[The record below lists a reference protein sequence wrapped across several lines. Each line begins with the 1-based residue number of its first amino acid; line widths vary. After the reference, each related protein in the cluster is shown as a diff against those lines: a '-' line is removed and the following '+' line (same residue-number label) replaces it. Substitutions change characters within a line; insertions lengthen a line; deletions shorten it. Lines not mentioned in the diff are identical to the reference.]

1 MMHPRWTLATLSL
14 FVLLMFGVGS
24 IAQAKTLK
32 IATVAPDGTTW
43 MKQLRAGAAE
53 IRERTNERVRIK
65 YYPGGVMGD
74 TATVLKKMRIGQLH
88 GGAFTGAD
96 LARFYPDAQ
105 LYSLPLL
112 FRSSDEVDYVR
123 ERIDPLLINGLRD
136 KGMVALGISNGGFA
150 YFMATAPLRSIS
162 DLKGRKV
169 WAPEGDRLTQ
179 SIFAAAGISAVPL
192 SVADVYTGLQTGLI
206 DTIAGI
212 PTGVIAFQWH
222 TSISHLTHVP
232 LMFLSGMLAVDAKV
246 FSRISDADQAITRAV
261 MARIFRDLDEANRK
275 DNLAALEAL
284 RKQGITFVE
293 PDDGQ
298 LVSWQAM
305 ADTALENIQK
315 DGAFSAD
322 ILEKMMAHLYN
333 YRSQTVSN
341 AQQP

>member
-1 MMHPRWTLATLSL
+1 
-14 FVLLMFGVGS
+14 
-24 IAQAKTLK
+24 
-32 IATVAPDGTTW
+32 
-43 MKQLRAGAAE
+43 
-53 IRERTNERVRIK
+53 
-65 YYPGGVMGD
+65 
-74 TATVLKKMRIGQLH
+74 
-88 GGAFTGAD
+88 
-96 LARFYPDAQ
+96 
-105 LYSLPLL
+105 LL